1 MAFFLNSIPV
11 PLKKNTADKPSVRMT
26 DVKTVMIPMLMHQG
40 TPATPMVKMGDLVKV
55 GTKIA
60 QANGELSSPIY
71 ASVSGKV
78 TKVCDY
84 LTASGKYVPAIV
96 ITADGEMAT
105 EEGLTAPT
113 VNSKDELLAAIRES
127 GVVGLGGA
135 GFPTHVKLNVDFENV
150 ETLIVNGTECE
161 PYITSDNHVMNER
174 AGDIEFALSAFKKHL
189 GIKHIVIGVGNNK
202 KTSIENMKELASRI
216 EGAEVIALPSTY
228 SHGSEEAIVFH
239 ATKKVLPQ
247 GKLPVDIGCVVC
259 NVTTI
264 AEIGKYLKTGMPF
277 VERYVTV
284 DGSCVKEPQCVIAP
298 IGVSLEELFAFVGEF
313 ECDPERVVY
322 GGPMMG
328 ITVPSLSAPVL
339 KTTNSVLALSEKE
352 TKFPKETA
360 CIRCGRCTNNCPL
373 GIAPAAIE
381 KAYARKD
388 VEELVALQV
397 TACMECGSCAYL
409 CPAHRPLVQTNKL
422 AKALV
427 KEANN

>member
-26 DVKTVMIPMLMHQG
+26 DVKTVMIPTLMHQG
-40 TPATPMVKMGDLVKV
+40 TPATPVVKMGDLVKV

>member
-1 MAFFLNSIPV
+1 M
-11 PLKKNTADKPSVRMT
+11 
-26 DVKTVMIPMLMHQG
+26 
-40 TPATPMVKMGDLVKV
+40 
-55 GTKIA
+55 
-60 QANGELSSPIY
+60 
-71 ASVSGKV
+71 
-78 TKVCDY
+78 
-84 LTASGKYVPAIV
+84 
-96 ITADGEMAT
+96 
-105 EEGLTAPT
+105 
-113 VNSKDELLAAIRES
+113 
-127 GVVGLGGA
+127 
-135 GFPTHVKLNVDFENV
+135 
-150 ETLIVNGTECE
+150 
-161 PYITSDNHVMNER
+161 
-174 AGDIEFALSAFKKHL
+174 
-189 GIKHIVIGVGNNK
+189 
-202 KTSIENMKELASRI
+202 
-216 EGAEVIALPSTY
+216 
-228 SHGSEEAIVFH
+228 
-239 ATKKVLPQ
+239 
-247 GKLPVDIGCVVC
+247 
-259 NVTTI
+259 
-264 AEIGKYLKTGMPF
+264 
-277 VERYVTV
+277 
-284 DGSCVKEPQCVIAP
+284 IAP

>member
-40 TPATPMVKMGDLVKV
+40 TPATPVVKMGDLVKV

-105 EEGLTAPT
+105 EEGLVAPT

-174 AGDIEFALSAFKKHL
+174 AGDIEFALNAFKKHL